1 VRHSTGVIF
10 IERTSDSRILQKEY
24 SPCSKVRDSV
34 FNKDSVVISCI
45 VLEKV
50 SVHLANALAMFA
62 LSCRHRISSCAKRN
76 QDQRWPP
83 SLYKVWAIKANDNR
97 VIVVHNKTIQLI
109 TMVTIV

>member
-1 VRHSTGVIF
+1 M
-10 IERTSDSRILQKEY
+10 L
-24 SPCSKVRDSV
+24 SV
-34 FNKDSVVISCI
+34 NVSLKCIVISCI

-62 LSCRHRISSCAKRN
+62 LSDRHRISSCAKRN

-97 VIVVHNKTIQLI
+97 VIVFHNKTIQLI
-109 TMVTIV
+109 AMVTIV